1 MINKDSKIFV
11 SGHAG
16 LVGSSVVRR
25 LKYFGFKKIITK
37 TKKQLDLRVQKKVQD
52 FFKNNNIDAVIN
64 AAGTVGGIYAN
75 NTYRANFIYDNLSI
89 QNNIINSC
97 YLNKI
102 NSLIFLGSSCIYP
115 KNSKQPIKEEF
126 LLNGPLEKT
135 NEPYAIA
142 KIAGIKMCESY
153 NRQYGFSHGIDFRC
167 VMPTNLYGP
176 HDNYHPT
183 SSHVIPALIRKF
195 HEAKVKKK
203 PYVVVWGSGLPR
215 REFLHVDDLARAC
228 IKIMKINRIDYK
240 NFTKENCSHINV
252 GSGHD
257 LTILE
262 LAKKIM
268 KIVGYVGELQFDSGK
283 PDGMK
288 QKLLDSS
295 RIRKLGWKPK
305 INLEDGLAKVY
316 KNFKSYLCKQ

>member
-1 MINKDSKIFV
+1 MNGIKIFI
-11 SGHAG
+11 SGHKG
-16 LVGSSVVRR
+16 MVGSAILR
-25 LKYFGFKKIITK
+25 LLKKK
-37 TKKQLDLRVQKKVQD
+37 NVKLLCKDRKELDLTNQKKV
-52 FFKNNNIDAVIN
+52 IN
-64 AAGTVGGIYAN
+64 FLNKERPDEIYIAAAKAGGIYAN
-75 NTYRANFIYDNLSI
+75 STYPADFIYTNIMIEANLIHSAFKCGI
-89 QNNIINSC
+89 K
-97 YLNKI
+97 KI
-102 NSLIFLGSSCIYP
+102 LLLGSSCIYP
-115 KNSKQPIKEEF
+115 RNSKQPIKEEE
-126 LLNGPLEKT
+126 LLNGYLEPT

-153 NRQYGFSHGIDFRC
+153 NRQYGLSHGIDFRC

-176 HDNYHPT
+176 HDSYSPL

-195 HEAKVKKK
+195 HEAKIKKK
-203 PYVVVWGSGLPR
+203 PYVVIWGTGLPR

-228 IKIMKINRIDYK
+228 VRIMKIKKIDYK

-252 GSGHD
+252 GSGYD

-268 KIVGYVGELQFDSGK
+268 KIVGYVGDLRFDSSK
-283 PDGMK
+283 PDGMR

-305 INLEDGLAKVY
+305 INLEDGLVKVY
-316 KNFKSYLCKQ
+316 KNYQIYLCKQ